1 MLTLFHSLGERMLTM
16 ARFSFRVVGVST
28 LSLLI
33 AMLAGCGSGS
43 SKGNSAGG
51 APTPTLVS
59 IKVGPPNANLK
70 VGNSGAFTATGTLSD
85 GKLKD
90 LTSTVIWSTDAPSVA
105 TVDSTGMVTGLS
117 GGSANITATSGAIRG
132 SNTLAVVPPVLI
144 NVAPAANA
152 VTLGGKQGFTASAK
166 FADGTIQD
174 VTHLVAWSSSLAV
187 ATIDANGVATG
198 VSRGVTTISAS
209 NSSVTGSTILNVTDK
224 NFSDANLSGP
234 YAVTLTE
241 SDSRGSAFENGSITA
256 DGHGTITGGMEDMNT
271 AAGVSNVSLTG
282 SYVVY
287 PDGRGVM
294 VLTANGTSRTFRF
307 VLKANSAT
315 VNDTS
320 GELIQ
325 DDTQG
330 NALGTLEPQDASAF
344 NNPAMANS
352 SFIFRVGG
360 YHVDATHDTSRMG
373 LFTADATGTVMS
385 GSDDI
390 SDAGTMTSNSSIAG
404 TMSSVDAA
412 TGRATGIL
420 DGANYVYYVVSAN
433 KVNIIDIDP
442 TDAMSGFAE
451 RQTNPALNAS
461 GGYVLLLE
469 RDGTPGRFWIL
480 GQFDVSGSNVI
491 DGVQNQD
498 SGVVLNVTGGT
509 LTIAANGR
517 GTMHEATDHGGRDF
531 IVYVLS
537 EEKMYVLQSND
548 PRASAGTALL
558 QHPGP
563 SAAFGLDSLNGDFKF
578 SSAETGESNLT
589 FLGQMVFLGDGNLFG
604 IEDLSQPSSIT
615 DVAVNGTYV
624 VNPNGQTLVTISSPG
639 AGVGGMTLY
648 LVSPNKGYF
657 WGTSGPDVNGA
668 FELQ

>member
-1 MLTLFHSLGERMLTM
+1 MFTM
-16 ARFSFRVVGVST
+16 VRFSLRVVGVLT
-28 LSLLI
+28 ISLLI

-43 SKGNSAGG
+43 SKGNSGG
-51 APTPTLVS
+51 GTPTPTLVS
-59 IKVGPPNANLK
+59 IKVGPPNANVK
-70 VGNSGAFTATGTLSD
+70 VGNSGAFTATGTFSD

-90 LTSTVIWSTDAPSVA
+90 LTSTAVWTTDAPSVA
-105 TVDSTGMVTGLS
+105 AVDTTGMVTGLN
-117 GGSANITATSGAIRG
+117 GGAANITATSGAISG
-132 SNTLAVVPPVLI
+132 SNALAVVPPILI

-152 VTLGGKQGFTASAK
+152 VTLGGKLAFAASAK

-174 VTHLVAWSSSLAV
+174 LTHFVNWSSSLVA
-187 ATIDANGVATG
+187 ATIDANGLATG

-234 YAVTLTE
+234 YAFTLTE
-241 SDSRGSAFENGSITA
+241 SDSRGSAFESGSITA
-256 DGHGTITGGMEDMNT
+256 DGKGTITGGAEDLNT
-271 AAGVSNVSLTG
+271 VSGVSNVALTG

-287 PDGRGVM
+287 PDGRGVLI
-294 VLTANGTSRTFRF
+294 LTANDVSRTFRF

-330 NALGTLEPQDASAF
+330 NALGALEPQDASAF
-344 NNPAMANS
+344 NNPAMGNS
-352 SFIFRVGG
+352 SFVFRVGG
-360 YHVDATHDTSRMG
+360 YHIDATHDTSRMG
-373 LFTADATGTVMS
+373 LFTADATGTIMT

-390 SDAGTMTSNSSIAG
+390 SDAGTMISNSSIGG
-404 TMSSVDAA
+404 TMGTVDTA
-412 TGRATGIL
+412 TGRATGTL

-433 KVNIIDIDP
+433 KINIIDIDAADP
-442 TDAMSGFAE
+442 MAGVAE
-451 RQTNPALNAS
+451 KQTNPALNAD

-469 RDGTPGRFWIL
+469 RDGTRGRFWII
-480 GQFDVSGSNVI
+480 GQFDLSGSSVV

-498 SGVVLNVTGGT
+498 SGVVLTATGGT
-509 LTIAANGR
+509 VTIAANGR
-517 GTMHEATDHGGRDF
+517 GTIHEMTDHGGRDF

-548 PRASAGTALL
+548 PRASSGTAEL

-563 SAAFGLDSLNGDFKF
+563 SSTFGVDSLNGDFMF
-578 SSAETGESNLT
+578 SAAETGESNLT
-589 FLGQMVFLGDGNLFG
+589 FLGQMVFLGDGNTFG
-604 IEDLSQPSSIT
+604 IEDTSQPGSIT
-615 DVAVNGTYV
+615 NVAVNGTYAV
-624 VNPNGQTLVTISSPG
+624 GANGVSTVDISSSG
-639 AGVGGMTLY
+639 AGVTQMTLY
-648 LVSPNKGYF
+648 LVSPSKGYF
-657 WGTSGPDVNGA
+657 WGSSSPDVNGS